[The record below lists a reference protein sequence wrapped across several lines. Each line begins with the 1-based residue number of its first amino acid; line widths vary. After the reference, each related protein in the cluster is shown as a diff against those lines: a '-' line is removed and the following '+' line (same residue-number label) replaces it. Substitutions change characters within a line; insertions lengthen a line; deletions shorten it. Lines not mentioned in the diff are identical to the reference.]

1 MSLLLLLDTN
11 IVSILFKPDHI
22 LHQPCRALARG
33 HQWFMSFMSRGEL
46 LLWPRL
52 NQWGPARRRQLELHI
67 DLCTTLFPDETTCAM
82 WAEIMAESREM
93 GRPITAADA
102 WIAAAARQWDLPLV
116 TTDFRDFE
124 HIDRLTLVPIPRQG

>member
-67 DLCTTLFPDETTCAM
+67 AM

-116 TTDFRDFE
+116 TADFRDFE
-124 HIDRLTLVPIPRQG
+124 HIDRLTLVPIPQKD